1 MTKCMTTTWNMG
13 TRTVF
18 KRLETQEQFGISFK
32 QTADD
37 FRALTKKPRGY
48 SLSGSILKYISVVVP
63 V

>member
-1 MTKCMTTTWNMG
+1 MTTTWNMY

-18 KRLETQEQFGISFK
+18 KRLETQEQFGISFE